1 MASEQEVILS
11 LIQSCI
17 EYLKE
22 VYPNCSEEVLDD
34 LIDLFGDVLQYFM
47 LIVDNTL
54 ESLFQNLRGLL
65 AALIF
70 SRENRSHVVRR
81 GRPEVNINQEQLP
94 ILWNKDLVLV
104 IGE

>member
-70 SRENRSHVVRR
+70 SRENRSHVVR
-81 GRPEVNINQEQLP
+81 
-94 ILWNKDLVLV
+94 
-104 IGE
+104 